1 MSNDNLKEIKILLN
15 LNENSSNEDVLN
27 EINKLKISSNLLK
40 LLLEQ
45 FGVQH
50 IQITSLV
57 ENLSGMKNIFKGT
70 I

>member
-1 MSNDNLKEIKILLN
+1 MNNDFLKEIKKELN
-15 LNENSSNEDVLN
+15 LKEDSSNEDVLN

-45 FGVQH
+45 FG
-50 IQITSLV
+50 IQQIKISSLV

>member
-1 MSNDNLKEIKILLN
+1 MNNDFLKEIKKELN
-15 LNENSSNEDVLN
+15 LKEDSSNEDVLN
-27 EINKLKISSNLLK
+27 EINKLKISSNLVK

-45 FGVQH
+45 FG
-50 IQITSLV
+50 IQQIKISSLV

>member
-1 MSNDNLKEIKILLN
+1 MNNDFLKEIKTLLS
-15 LNENSSNEDVLN
+15 LKEDSSYEDILN

-50 IQITSLV
+50 IQVTSLV
-57 ENLSGMKNIFKGT
+57 KNLSGMKNIFKGT
-70 I
+70 L